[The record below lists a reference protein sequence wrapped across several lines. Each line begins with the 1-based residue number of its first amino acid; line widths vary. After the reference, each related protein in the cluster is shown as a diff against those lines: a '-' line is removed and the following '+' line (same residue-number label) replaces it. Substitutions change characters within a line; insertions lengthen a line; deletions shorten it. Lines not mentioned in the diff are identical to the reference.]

1 MTERE
6 LETLLQDCRLCPRA
20 CRANRLRGQV
30 GVCGAAGKD
39 VFVSRADVH
48 TMEEP
53 CISGTKG
60 SGTVFFDGCNLK
72 CIFCQNAAISH
83 SYGGTSYSPDALSDL
98 FLKMQKKGVH
108 NLNLVT
114 PTHFCAQIAYAL
126 RQAKEKGLSIPVLYN
141 CGGYESV
148 DSLRM
153 LDGLVDIYL
162 PDFKYW
168 DSETAKAYSHAADYP
183 HAARRAIAEMVR
195 QCADLALDENGI
207 AQKGVIV
214 RHLVLPEKTRAAK
227 QILSYL
233 HRVYRDRIGI
243 SILRQYTPMEAT
255 KALPPLDRC
264 VYDSEY
270 ESVVAHAREI
280 GITRAYLQEK
290 ESVGQAYIPA
300 FREEKKK
307 LP

>member
-1 MTERE
+1 MTEAD
-6 LETLLQDCRLCPRA
+6 LLQALQDCRLCPRA
-20 CRANRLRGQV
+20 CHANRIQGRA
-30 GVCGAAGKD
+30 GVCGAVGTQ
-39 VFVSRADVH
+39 VYLSRADVH

-53 CISGTKG
+53 CISGTRG

-83 SYGGTSYSPDALSDL
+83 SYGGKSYAPDALSTL
-98 FLKMQKKGVH
+98 FLQMQEKGVH

-114 PTHFCAQIAYAL
+114 PTHVCAQIAYAL
-126 RQAKEKGLSIPVLYN
+126 EQAKGQGLKIPILYN

-153 LDGLVDIYL
+153 LDGLIDIYL
-162 PDFKYW
+162 PDFKYL
-168 DSETAKAYSHAADYP
+168 DSETAKAYSQAPDYP
-183 HAARRAIAEMVR
+183 TVARRAIAEMVR
-195 QCADLALDENGI
+195 QCPLLTLDEDGI
-207 AQKGVIV
+207 AQKGVLV

-233 HRVYRDRIGI
+233 HRVYGDRIGI

-255 KALPPLDRC
+255 KDLPPLNRC

-270 ESVVAHAREI
+270 DSVLSHANAI

-290 ESVGQAYIPA
+290 DSVGKEFIPA
-300 FREEKKK
+300 FREEKKI
-307 LP
+307 P